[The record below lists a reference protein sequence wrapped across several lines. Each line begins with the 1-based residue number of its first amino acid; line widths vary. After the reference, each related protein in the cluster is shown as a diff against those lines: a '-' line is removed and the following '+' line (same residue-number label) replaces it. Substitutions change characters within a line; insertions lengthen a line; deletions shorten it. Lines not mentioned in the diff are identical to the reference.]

1 MIDTHAHIYMEQFAD
16 DLPEVIERSQ
26 QEGIEKIYMPNI
38 DHKSVDAMMSVE
50 EKYPQFCVAAMGLHP
65 CSVKKDFESE
75 LYKIETWLSKRDFAA
90 IGEMGIDLHWDK
102 TFINQQIEAFN
113 IQVGWAKQY
122 RKPVII
128 HCRDSIEMTISL
140 VEKLKTEALTGV
152 FHCFNGTAQQ
162 ADRIKALGFYIGLG
176 GVSTFKNAGM
186 DQVIPALDL
195 SHIVLE
201 TDSPYLS
208 PVPHRGK
215 RNEPAYLRLIQERI
229 AALKQI
235 SIDELAS
242 VTTQNANKLFP
253 G

>member
-50 EKYPQFCVAAMGLHP
+50 EKYPQFCVATMGLHP
-65 CSVKKDFESE
+65 CSVKRDFESE

-122 RKPVII
+122 HKPVII

-229 AALKQI
+229 ATLKQI

-253 G
+253 S